1 MPFWGSH
8 ASDVFRW
15 LAQAI
20 VPSVE
25 PCFQSAFTSLVP
37 SPVSPLLLRHL
48 KADVAHHLPDNVEQ
62 D

>member
-25 PCFQSAFTSLVP
+25 LCFQSAFTSLVP

-48 KADVAHHLPDNVEQ
+48 KADVANHLPDNVEQ